1 MTLHSA
7 ITPLIR
13 LIARNLLS
21 LLVIAAVL
29 VVGKLSLAEVRSLTA
44 ARADALTLSH
54 SNAAVLEYAQ
64 SASAAARKRVAEY
77 RGASLGVLDA
87 RISDVQTALH
97 AGLLAAGKPI
107 LTLPLPTG
115 SDVVER
121 VVDHYKQQVQA
132 ELLRQELEYLQQ
144 LRAFATGQKSRRQE
158 LEQLRL
164 AHVEVYARYVANQH
178 APWPWRLLARR
189 QLLQENMR
197 AYSNY
202 QEKLRALAQT
212 STTSNGRGFIVDQA
226 RLDVVVAPLR
236 DAVAT
241 AEAAVAENWVSRL
254 SLPVIEVLPLAGLVL
269 LGSFAGHL
277 AIKAFFY
284 YVLAP
289 FATRHKPICLDKRDS
304 GRIAP
309 GVASAVSQA
318 VTLAPDEQLLI
329 LPDYIQ
335 SSPMASD
342 KSTRWLLDWSCPW
355 TSLISGMY
363 GLTCIRGSGSEPV
376 VVSAGEDPLSE
387 VALITLPAGAAMVF
401 QPRSMVGVI
410 YDCATPLKI
419 TRQWRLGS
427 AHAWLTLQLRYLI
440 FHGPVTLIVRGTR
453 GVRVEP
459 AGHGRLISQSA
470 TLGFSASVDYSTVR
484 CETFYPFYQGKTA
497 LLQDRFD
504 GRSGYYVYDETPR
517 AGKKSNFVERGLEGI
532 SDAALK
538 VFGL

>member
-1 MTLHSA
+1 MHSA

-13 LIARNLLS
+13 FIARNLLS

-29 VVGKLSLAEVRSLTA
+29 VVGKLSLAEVKSLSA

-54 SNAAVLEYAQ
+54 TNAAVMEYAH
-64 SASAAARKRVAEY
+64 SASAAAGKRIAGY
-77 RGASLGVLDA
+77 RGASLGALDA
-87 RISDVQTALH
+87 RISAVQTALH

-107 LTLPLPTG
+107 LTFPLPTG
-115 SDVVER
+115 SDVMDR
-121 VVDHYKQQVQA
+121 VTDHYKQQVQV
-132 ELLRQELEYLQQ
+132 ELWRQELEYLQQ
-144 LRAFATGQKSRRQE
+144 LRAVATGQKSRRQE

-164 AHVEVYARYVANQH
+164 VHVEVYSRYVANLH

-197 AYSNY
+197 AYTNY
-202 QEKLRALAQT
+202 QEKQRALAQM
-212 STTSNGRGFIVDQA
+212 STTSNGRGFIVDPV

-236 DAVAT
+236 DAVVK

-254 SLPVIEVLPLAGLVL
+254 SQPVIDVLPIAALVL
-269 LGSFAGHL
+269 LGSFAGHFV
-277 AIKAFFY
+277 IKAFFY

-289 FATRHKPICLDKRDS
+289 LATRHKPICLDTRDS
-304 GRIAP
+304 GLIAP
-309 GVASAVSQA
+309 GVASAVSQT
-318 VTLAPDEQLLI
+318 VRLAPDEQLLI

-387 VALITLPAGAAMVF
+387 VALITLPPSAAMVF
-401 QPRSMVGVI
+401 QPRSMVGVV
-410 YDCATPLKI
+410 YSGATPLKI
-419 TRQWRLGS
+419 TRHWRLGS

-459 AGHGRLISQSA
+459 SGEGRLISQSA
-470 TLGFSASVDYSTVR
+470 TLGFSASVAYSTIR
-484 CETFYPFYQGKTA
+484 CETFYPFYQGKTS

-504 GRSGYYVYDETPR
+504 GRPGYYVYDETPR
-517 AGKKSNFVERGLEGI
+517 AGKQSNFFERGFEGI